1 MAEARRAEVSF
12 SIYNLFVF
20 VFVLGTLLLACCF
33 YNLGLFSV
41 GVAEERGC
49 TWCCCGTIFAGY
61 EGACSEGSISSC

>member
-1 MAEARRAEVSF
+1 MAEAHRAKVSF
-12 SIYNLFVF
+12 SVYNLFA
-20 VFVLGTLLLACCF
+20 FVLGTLLLACCF
-33 YNLGLFSV
+33 YDLLFST